1 MLCLPQALQALLL
14 DQGVGGV
21 SEGSKNPG
29 NSVWAREWT
38 QGPRRE
44 RQRTSDKEPEN
55 QLRLARGVKGR
66 TSN

>member
-1 MLCLPQALQALLL
+1 MSPPGSAGPAAGPGSRRGLPRAA
-14 DQGVGGV
+14 
-21 SEGSKNPG
+21 NPG

-44 RQRTSDKEPEN
+44 RQRTSDKEPEI
-55 QLRLARGVKGR
+55 QLGLARGVKGR